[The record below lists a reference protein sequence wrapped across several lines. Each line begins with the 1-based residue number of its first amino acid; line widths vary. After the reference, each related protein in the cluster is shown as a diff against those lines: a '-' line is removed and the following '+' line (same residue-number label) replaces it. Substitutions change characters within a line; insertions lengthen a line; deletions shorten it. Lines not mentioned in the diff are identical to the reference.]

1 MQTKNMIAVEVIC
14 HHCHAKTT
22 GWKDADGVT
31 KMQCKKCGTVTVSK
45 PMSRRHVQI
54 DVYMPKKAMLAV
66 NN

>member
-14 HHCHAKTT
+14 HHCHTNTT
-22 GWKDADGVT
+22 GWKDADGIT
-31 KMQCKKCGTVTVSK
+31 KMQCTKCGTVTVSK

>member
-14 HHCHAKTT
+14 HHCHTKTT

-31 KMQCKKCGTVTVSK
+31 KMQCTKCGTVTVSK

-54 DVYMPKKAMLAV
+54 DVYMPKKAMLVV

>member
-14 HHCHAKTT
+14 HHCHTKTT

-31 KMQCKKCGTVTVSK
+31 KMQCTKCGTVTVSK

-54 DVYMPKKAMLAV
+54 DV
-66 NN
+66 